1 MLRKPVAWVLA
12 AIAAATLATSPA
24 WAQKQ
29 TLRMAYWAGPSHHM
43 VKTQEAWI
51 KTIEEASGGNLTVTV
66 DKAPLAKPEGQ
77 YDLIK
82 NGVRDMVWH
91 IPGYTPGRQD
101 LIRAGE
107 MPFLCPNATTCSPA
121 LWKWYEKHK
130 LAEKEFTD
138 TKLLTIF
145 MHGPGTIH
153 TLKPAVT
160 LDQLKD
166 LKMRV
171 GGSAVPIAKAL
182 GVSVVSMPATDAHEA
197 LQRGTVNGVFFPW
210 EAMDSFRLTEMVK
223 HHLEIPGG
231 LYSSV
236 FTIVMN
242 PAAFD
247 KLTPA
252 NQAALMKAS
261 GEAGSR
267 FYGKAWDAA
276 DKVSRDA
283 AKARGNA
290 FATLSNDEL
299 AKWRPLLDFVRQD
312 WLAKAKEKGFDGQ
325 ALLNDLEATIK
336 AIGS

>member
-1 MLRKPVAWVLA
+1 MQRTAVALLLAAGA
-12 AIAAATLATSPA
+12 AIAVNPA
-24 WAQKQ
+24 LAQKQ

-43 VKTQEAWI
+43 VKTQDAWI
-51 KTIEEASGGNLTVTV
+51 KTVEEASGGNLTITV

-82 NGVRDMVWH
+82 NGVRDIVWH
-91 IPGYTPGRQD
+91 IPGYTPGRQE

-107 MPFLCPNATTCSPA
+107 MPFLCPNATVCSPA

-130 LAEKEFTD
+130 LAAKEFTD

-160 LDQLKD
+160 LEQLKD

-171 GGSAVPIAKAL
+171 GGSGVPIAKAL

-197 LQRGTVNGVFFPW
+197 LQRGTVSGVFFPW

-236 FTIVMN
+236 FVFVMN
-242 PAAFD
+242 NAAFD

-267 FYGKAWDAA
+267 FFGKAWDAA
-276 DKVSRDA
+276 DKVSRDS
-283 AKARGNA
+283 AKARGNV
-290 FATLSNDEL
+290 FATLSNEEL

-312 WLAKAKEKGFDGQ
+312 WLAKAKEKGVDGN
-325 ALLNDLEATIK
+325 ALLSDLEATIK
-336 AIGS
+336 ALSS

>member
-1 MLRKPVAWVLA
+1 MQRLPVALLLA
-12 AIAAATLATSPA
+12 ACAAVTATPAAA
-24 WAQKQ
+24 QEKQ
-29 TLRMAYWAGPSHHM
+29 TLRMAHWAGPSHHM

-51 KTIEEASGGNLTVTV
+51 KTIEEASGGNLTVV
-66 DKAPLAKPEGQ
+66 LDKAPLAKPEGQ
-77 YDLIK
+77 YDLVK

-107 MPFLCPNATTCSPA
+107 MPFMCPNATTCSPA

-153 TLKPAVT
+153 TVKPAVT
-160 LDQLKD
+160 LEQLKD

-182 GVSVVSMPATDAHEA
+182 GVAVVAMPATDAHEA
-197 LQRGTVNGVFFPW
+197 LQRGTVTGVFFPW

-236 FTIVMN
+236 FAIVMN
-242 PAAFD
+242 KTAFE

-252 NQAALMKAS
+252 NQAALMKVS

-267 FYGKAWDAA
+267 FFGKAWDAA
-276 DKVSRDA
+276 DKVSRDS

-290 FATLSNDEL
+290 FATLSDEEL
-299 AKWRPLLDFVRQD
+299 VKWRPLLDFVRQD
-312 WLAKAKEKGFDGQ
+312 WLAKAKEKGVDGD
-325 ALLNDLEATIK
+325 ALLSDLQATIK
-336 AIGS
+336 ALSS